1 MSVVSKQDTAR
12 IVNDLGDSIND
23 TLHTADAEFMEFFNG
38 ILHDFTAILGVLLKD
53 DKDTAVAIISSI
65 ADVANEHLK
74 KQRDIYQEALDKIS
88 DAVVK
93 LDVVDEVRE
102 LRKAP
107 SSKGSRTPTPS
118 DPDILEEIL
127 SHIGGG
133 LRIDVDTGEATV
145 IDADEARRLFK
156 QCRKEDEN

>member
-12 IVNDLGDSIND
+12 IVNNLGDSIND

-38 ILHDFTAILGVLLKD
+38 IIHDFSAILGVLLQD
-53 DKDTAVAIISSI
+53 DKDTAIAIISSI
-65 ADVANEHLK
+65 VDVSNEFLK
-74 KQRDIYQEALDKIS
+74 NQRDIYQEALDKVNA
-88 DAVVK
+88 AVVE
-93 LDVVDEVRE
+93 LDVVDEVIA
-102 LRKAP
+102 LRNAP
-107 SSKGSRTPTPS
+107 SSKGNRTPAPS
-118 DPDILEEIL
+118 DPEILEEIL

-133 LRIDVDTGEATV
+133 LRIDADTGEATV